1 MNQNLSNSVTVVLE
15 VKFLLL
21 KTYTTETGRLGI
33 QGQPEMHGKTLASKN
48 QNKEKKERQGE
59 REEKEERERKRRRRK
74 GGKKN
79 GEDRHIQ
86 INSVS
91 FQLKRKKKKKEQI
104 YSKLHIKTRRN
115 HYRPYN
121 HPEQTNVHI

>member
-33 QGQPEMHGKTLASKN
+33 QGQPEIHSKTLASKN

-91 FQLKRKKKKKEQI
+91 FQLKRKKKK
-104 YSKLHIKTRRN
+104 R
-115 HYRPYN
+115 
-121 HPEQTNVHI
+121 TNLLKITY